1 MEVLLGSFD
10 GFMQKCD
17 FQIDSFRA
25 HLLEFLELQV
35 SGIRGRPRHPGSA
48 APRGPVRTRARSG
61 RGASEP
67 ISGTSVSTPPSPILP
82 PDSRLPPMPLALDR
96 VSSLGFSVG
105 APGLS

>member
-17 FQIDSFRA
+17 FQIDSFRT

-35 SGIRGRPRHPGSA
+35 SGIRDHPRHPDVCRA
-48 APRGPVRTRARSG
+48 ARSVREEGSG

-67 ISGTSVSTPPSPILP
+67 ISGTSVLSLPRFPSPIHATFNLIESP
-82 PDSRLPPMPLALDR
+82 RSAFQSERQP
-96 VSSLGFSVG
+96 
-105 APGLS
+105 